1 MTSQTTGTQNCGT
14 RNTGG
19 TYNRIGTEQ
28 SEYHGIVEH
37 EKSSGT
43 T

>member
-19 TYNRIGTEQ
+19 TYNRIGAEQ